1 MILSKKLSGMTR
13 SVVLVKSYNHMVVKM
28 KSLIEEVYVA
38 GIRQKNAQFL
48 ALRTQD
54 QSPFFVQYIGVY
66 PDQGDFERR

>member
-1 MILSKKLSGMTR
+1 
-13 SVVLVKSYNHMVVKM
+13 MVVKM

-48 ALRTQD
+48 ALRTQIN
-54 QSPFFVQYIGVY
+54 PHFFVQYIGVY